1 MFKLCVWFCQA
12 FLNIGGAVA
21 DANNTLGMIVNSRV
35 NMGGFLVF
43 LVYPATAYPKFKI
56 WNAAEQFP
64 LTPNTQAPAL
74 SNEPPFLMAKST
86 AHKKSKQGGKAKL
99 ALISLGKKAQGT
111 PAKVFEAWLK
121 KLRGA
126 NTVSLLHTFLTP
138 SSAENNV
145 LHKAAA
151 AKENTAMMIPQPPSG
166 SSVTSSRF
174 NLQTA
179 MHLEDNSNLLIIAK
193 IIAMSSLKNK
203 HAYAHK
209 CGYFAEIT
217 NLGDVASDRDKDEED
232 DNDKDDEDR
241 EDDDD
246 KDDGLEGN
254 GGSSDTGNA

>member
-35 NMGGFLVF
+35 NMGGFLVCGF

-99 ALISLGKKAQGT
+99 ALISLGKKAQ
-111 PAKVFEAWLK
+111 
-121 KLRGA
+121 
-126 NTVSLLHTFLTP
+126 
-138 SSAENNV
+138 AENNV

-193 IIAMSSLKNK
+193 IIAMPQNK